1 MSKIQEQV
9 DRDDRQIAAIR
20 NLVQEG
26 MRMVVETRK
35 DIRALA
41 PAQKRTEQNLQT
53 LIQTLNRSGNGHTRR
68 KIDLQ

>member
-1 MSKIQEQV
+1 MSTLQEKV
-9 DRDDRQIAAIR
+9 DRHDRQIAAIR

-41 PAQKRTEQNLQT
+41 LAQKRTEQNLQT
-53 LIQTLNRSGNGHTRR
+53 LIQTLNRGGNGHTRR